1 MSTEEPQTRDANPG
15 EDAGKVVEKPAYD
28 YGARLLEDKP
38 DLTAAGFAGVLF
50 DEFGIAPEPAT
61 DLYDELADEPDT
73 GTAGVLKTD
82 GGYIADPDFDGSVDA
97 VRQHYER
104 VRPVYERFADLD
116 GAPTTGFFGNSG
128 WYRSTYRS
136 NDDGKAVEH
145 RRAYTFEEDY
155 SELVNGIER
164 DGDDSSWRSA
174 YNIASWKDR
183 DAVYAGVETE
193 RSAELGQG
201 DGLAGYADMRGFP
214 LWVDLDLRDNDDG
227 ADGPNYKR
235 RRGDLA
241 DDVRETVERAYQAYA
256 EEFADLLG
264 IEPERV
270 AVFDSGGGGY
280 LYTPAAV
287 TLPIAEWCEDE
298 TDGFGDARELV
309 FEELRERFFAYG
321 TGTSVSK
328 NADDYGFTGI
338 QTRVHERVDGADE
351 FLDPDWMQNRN
362 RQSKAPLAIH
372 GDHDVVVTPARPV
385 DEPDR
390 ITYEPTLVSDV
401 DDALIEHTAREAEKI
416 VSVPDRDV
424 LERWTEEFVST
435 LYPEHSEDTDG
446 WRATLDEWLTE
457 TRARKRAELRQ
468 RDREERRQRQ
478 RLQERVDDADSD
490 DASQRS
496 VGDMLTEIDVTPVRK
511 DVFDVLD
518 GATKNG
524 AEFTSRADVRE
535 WWENDNDELLVDV
548 RDVIRDYAADEWL
561 TADRG
566 HEITFDPSWR
576 DSNSGE
582 SCAVPWVDE
591 DPDTGEVSIGNVF
604 IDNKADGAK
613 LRCGP
618 AKAYALGTG
627 ILPTADDPDKS
638 DRQHAA
644 AESLDGKQWA
654 DAVEG
659 LREDGYPIP
668 VYIPEAGSDKPD
680 GETYDQTP
688 LWGLRKAAV
697 ALDVCDRDDFVEHE
711 TDDGETYLGFDGPTY
726 NAVLRALDDEGIDH
740 GREPIDTETRSEYY
754 DADLK
759 AYADGG
765 DPWTEPDT
773 MLRAALRA
781 RDDGAVSEHAAPPKL
796 ALLPLRR
803 DVLEQQ
809 PSRDMSSGTRALLE
823 DLFHELTVDDL
834 DDILDK

>member
-1 MSTEEPQTRDANPG
+1 MSTEKEQSRDASPG
-15 EDAGKVVEKPAYD
+15 EDAAKPVEKPAYD
-28 YGARLLEDKP
+28 YGARLLEDRP
-38 DLTAAGFAGVLF
+38 DLTAGGFAGALF
-50 DEFGIAPEPAT
+50 REFGIAPEPAT
-61 DLYDELADEPDT
+61 DLYDELIRE
-73 GTAGVLKTD
+73 
-82 GGYIADPDFDGSVDA
+82 YIQDPDFDGSVDT
-97 VRQHYER
+97 VREHYER
-104 VRPVYERFADLD
+104 VRPVYERFSDLD

-128 WYRSTYRS
+128 WYRSTYGS
-136 NDDGKAVEH
+136 NDAGRAVEH

-155 SELVNGIER
+155 SELVDGIEH
-164 DGDDSSWRSA
+164 DDDDSSWRSA

-183 DAVYAGVETE
+183 DAVYDGIRTE
-193 RSAELGQG
+193 NSAELGQG

-235 RRGDLA
+235 RRGDLD

-287 TLPIAEWCEDE
+287 TLPIAKWCEHE
-298 TDGFGDARELV
+298 ADGFGDARKLV
-309 FEELRERFFAYG
+309 FEELRQRFFAYG

-338 QTRVHERVDGADE
+338 QARVNERVDGADE

-372 GDHDVVVTPARPV
+372 GDHDIVVTPARPA
-385 DEPDR
+385 DEPGT
-390 ITYEPTLVSDV
+390 IEYEPTPVSAV

-424 LERWTEEFVST
+424 LEQWTGGFVST
-435 LYPEHSEDTDG
+435 LFPEHSGDTDG
-446 WRATLDEWLTE
+446 WRATLNEWLTE

-468 RDREERRQRQ
+468 RAREERRQRH

-511 DVFDVLD
+511 DVFDALD

-524 AEFTSRADVRE
+524 AEFTTKADVRE
-535 WWENDNDELLVDV
+535 WWQNDDDELLVDV
-548 RDVIRDYAADEWL
+548 RDVIREYAADEWR

-576 DSNSGE
+576 ESDSGQ
-582 SCAVPWVDE
+582 SCAVPNVDVE
-591 DPDTGEVSIGNVF
+591 PETGEVSVGNVF
-604 IDNKADGAK
+604 IDNGADGAK
-613 LRCGP
+613 HRCGP
-618 AKAYALGTG
+618 AKAYALGKKIIEPG
-627 ILPTADDPDKS
+627 E
-638 DRQHAA
+638 HAA
-644 AESLDGKQWA
+644 AQSLDGKQWA

-659 LREDGYPIP
+659 LRADGYPIP
-668 VYIPEAGSDKPD
+668 VYIPEAGSEAPD
-680 GETYDQTP
+680 GEPYEQTP
-688 LWGLRKAAV
+688 LWALRKAAV
-697 ALDVCDRDDFVEHE
+697 ALDVCDRSDFVEHE
-711 TDDGETYLGFDGPTY
+711 TDGGETYLGFDGPTY
-726 NAVLRALDDEGIDH
+726 DAVLRALDDEGIDH
-740 GREPIDTETRSEYY
+740 GREPIGTETRSEYY
-754 DADLK
+754 DADLA
-759 AYADGG
+759 AYVSDG

-809 PSRDMSSGTRALLE
+809 PSRDMSSGTKALLK

-834 DDILDK
+834 GDVLDQG

>member
-1 MSTEEPQTRDANPG
+1 M
-15 EDAGKVVEKPAYD
+15 
-28 YGARLLEDKP
+28 
-38 DLTAAGFAGVLF
+38 
-50 DEFGIAPEPAT
+50 T
-61 DLYDELADEPDT
+61 DT
-73 GTAGVLKTD
+73 LKTASE
-82 GGYIADPDFDGSVDA
+82 YIDDPDFDGSTDA
-97 VRQHYER
+97 VREHYER

-136 NDDGKAVEH
+136 NDDGNAVEH

-155 SELVNGIER
+155 SELVAGIER
-164 DGDDSSWRSA
+164 DSDDSSWRSA

-183 DAVYAGVETE
+183 DAVYAGIETE
-193 RSAELGQG
+193 RSDELGQG

-214 LWVDLDLRDNDDG
+214 LWVDLDLKDNDDG

-256 EEFADLLG
+256 EEFADLVG
-264 IEPERV
+264 TDPDNV

-287 TLPIAEWCEDE
+287 TLPIADRYDSE

-338 QTRVHERVDGADE
+338 QTRVTERVDGADE

-372 GDHDVVVTPARPV
+372 GDHDVVVTPARPI
-385 DEPDR
+385 DEPER
-390 ITYEPTLVSDV
+390 ITYEPTPVSDV
-401 DDALIEHTAREAEKI
+401 DEKLIAHTAREAEKI

-424 LERWTEEFVST
+424 LEQWTEEFVST
-435 LYPEHSEDTDG
+435 LFPEYATDADD
-446 WRATLDEWLTE
+446 WRETLDEWLAD
-457 TRARKRAELRQ
+457 TRARKRAELHR
-468 RDREERRQRQ
+468 RAREERRQRQ

-490 DASQRS
+490 DASQRA
-496 VGDMLTEIDVTPVRK
+496 VGTMLTEIDVTPVRK

-518 GATKNG
+518 GATADG
-524 AEFTSRADVRE
+524 AEFTTRADVQE
-535 WWENDNDELLVDV
+535 WWRNGDDELLVDV
-548 RDVIRDYAADEWL
+548 RDVIQEYAADEWD
-561 TADRG
+561 TSNRG

-582 SCAVPWVDE
+582 SCAVVDT
-591 DPDTGEVSIGNVF
+591 DPDTGEVSVGNVF
-604 IDNKADGAK
+604 IDNGADGGK
-613 LRCGP
+613 QRCGP

-627 ILPTADDPDKS
+627 ILPTADDPDKTEKEN
-638 DRQHAA
+638 AA

-659 LREDGYPIP
+659 LRADGYPVP
-668 VYIPEAGSDKPD
+668 VYIPEAGSEAPD
-680 GETYDQTP
+680 GEPYEQTP

-697 ALDVCDRDDFVEHE
+697 ALDVCTPADFVEHD
-711 TDDGETYLGFDGPTY
+711 TDDGETYLGFDAPTY
-726 NAVLRALDDEGIDH
+726 NAVLRALDDEGINH
-740 GREPIDTETRSEYY
+740 GRGPIDTETRSEYY
-754 DADLK
+754 DVDLE
-759 AYADGG
+759 AFVDGDG
-765 DPWTEPDT
+765 NPWTDPDT
-773 MLRAALRA
+773 MLRACLRA
-781 RDDGAVSEHAAPPKL
+781 RDAGAVSEFTAPPKL

-803 DVLEQQ
+803 DVLEQR
-809 PSRDMSSGTRALLE
+809 PSRDMSSGTKEILE
-823 DLFHELTVDDL
+823 DLFHELTVDGL
-834 DDILDK
+834 DDVLDE